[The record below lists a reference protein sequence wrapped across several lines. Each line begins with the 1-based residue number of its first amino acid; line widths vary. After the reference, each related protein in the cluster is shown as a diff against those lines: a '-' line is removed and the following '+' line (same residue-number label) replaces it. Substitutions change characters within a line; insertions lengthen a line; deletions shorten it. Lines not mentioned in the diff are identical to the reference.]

1 MFAIGQIILV
11 LGVVTYF
18 IISILHLKYTM
29 KQAFALNDCF
39 ATIPSG
45 LVLSIIVVQSV
56 FNNSDKFFTKV
67 SQVHIKNFGV
77 MCGDW
82 VLIFICLV
90 YYSCRCNGIMKE

>member
-1 MFAIGQIILV
+1 
-11 LGVVTYF
+11 
-18 IISILHLKYTM
+18 M

-56 FNNSDKFFTKV
+56 FNNQDKFFTKV

-77 MCGDW
+77 MCGNW
-82 VLIFICLV
+82 VLLFICLV
-90 YYSCRCNGIMKE
+90 YYSCRCNGIMEEQMAQQS

>member
-1 MFAIGQIILV
+1 
-11 LGVVTYF
+11 
-18 IISILHLKYTM
+18 M

-56 FNNSDKFFTKV
+56 FNNTDKFFTKV

-77 MCGDW
+77 MCGDLFLLL
-82 VLIFICLV
+82 VCFV
-90 YYSCRCNGIMKE
+90 YYACRCDGIMEEQMAQ